1 MSDVSVISPQ
11 RWQDN
16 WRALALDGAVR
27 AELPRSAAQ
36 RAASLAA
43 IRELEPGSPVVLSAS
58 APGAARRCRAFASA
72 AGLDLERE
80 YLAFPAAAAP
90 AYLVEDARATV
101 RLFIANFILAPPGR
115 RFSLPINI
123 GLDVLRFLKP
133 WRLVRLFAPGRVV
146 VARRT

>member
-1 MSDVSVISPQ
+1 LSDVSVISPQ

-58 APGAARRCRAFASA
+58 APGAVRRCRAFASA
-72 AGLDLERE
+72 AGLE

-90 AYLVEDARATV
+90 AYLVEDAPATV